1 MGDFSP
7 LGKIISISELLKNKS
22 VNDNEF
28 RIACFLIDSYNN
40 KTDQCNPS
48 VLYMG
53 KQMGKSESTI
63 KRGLRGLRKKKIIS
77 NSRGNPMIG
86 SNKYKIFSN
95 KKGIGEFEVPT
106 LVDNKERSN
115 LNYREVNI
123 VKYESSTMTRK
134 TIKETMNRNH
144 YLNADKNQKELNE
157 SSSGSITEEER
168 VLAGKI
174 FTSFISKLEK

>member
-7 LGKIISISELLKNKS
+7 LGKIISISELLKNKL

-63 KRGLRGLRKKKIIS
+63 KRGLRGLREKKIIS
-77 NSRGNPMIG
+77 NSRGNPTIG

-95 KKGIGEFEVPT
+95 KKGIGEYEIPI
-106 LVDNKERSN
+106 LVDQKESSI
-115 LNYREVNI
+115 LNHKEVNI
-123 VKYESSTMTRK
+123 VKYESSSMTRK
-134 TIKETMNRNH
+134 TIKETSNGNH
-144 YLNADKNQKELNE
+144 YSITENNQKELNE
-157 SSSGSITEEER
+157 GSSGSITEEER
-168 VLAGKI
+168 VLAGKRL
-174 FTSFISKLEK
+174 TSFISKLDK